1 MELAYVPIG
10 GEEEAVLEDELPEG
24 IHEVLPAD
32 AFEDP
37 WVGRYRFTLY
47 KDEELVDIQ
56 YLNFAE
62 SLHMRAKNEGPRG
75 TNFRFIDALG
85 NLSPFSYALASA
97 PGKAIQMEKG
107 QRVFGED
114 EGVREETVGSEAG
127 YELTFQ
133 VEPATIRTRVKRTAA
148 EPVDYL
154 DKQVILAD
162 QLDADA
168 LFTIHSPEPLP
179 LSLIHI

>member
-1 MELAYVPIG
+1 MEVPRQEAAIIKVSGSPDFAWDMAVKTLPNAHGLDGELVYTQSPRVIANTKLSMELAYVPIG

-62 SLHMRAKNEGPRG
+62 SLHMRARTRARAAPISALSMPWA
-75 TNFRFIDALG
+75 TFRRLAMLWLLRRAR
-85 NLSPFSYALASA
+85 LSRWKRASA
-97 PGKAIQMEKG
+97 SLARTKACA
-107 QRVFGED
+107 RRPSA
-114 EGVREETVGSEAG
+114 VR
-127 YELTFQ
+127 
-133 VEPATIRTRVKRTAA
+133 PAM
-148 EPVDYL
+148 
-154 DKQVILAD
+154 
-162 QLDADA
+162 
-168 LFTIHSPEPLP
+168 S
-179 LSLIHI
+179 